1 MKVCIIGNSLTAFTL
16 AKTLVNQGIYVDIF
30 FSLKNK
36 NQNKNRTIG
45 ISKSNIDF
53 FNKNILNIDKFLWK
67 IHKIDIFS
75 QKVENKKILC
85 FQNESDYLFSIIKNH
100 ELFDCLMKVLK
111 KNKFLRFR
119 KENFKYELLKKN
131 YKLIFNCESNNEI
144 SKKYFYRK
152 INKDYKS
159 YAHTTVIHHKK
170 LTKND
175 IASQIFT
182 EKGPLAFL
190 PISEKKTSI
199 VYSIRG
205 KKKN

>member
-1 MKVCIIGNSLTAFTL
+1 M
-16 AKTLVNQGIYVDIF
+16 
-30 FSLKNK
+30 
-36 NQNKNRTIG
+36 
-45 ISKSNIDF
+45 
-53 FNKNILNIDKFLWK
+53 NIDKFLWK

-111 KNKFLRFR
+111 KNKFLIFI
-119 KENFKYELLKKN
+119 KENFKKEILKKN

-190 PISEKKTSI
+190 PISEKTSI

-205 KKKN
+205 KKKLI